1 MIKRFMFAVFFMAL
15 CVPSFSL
22 AQLNLKVEVEGYEGD
37 TLFLGYYFGKGKY
50 FYDTAR
56 VDEGQ
61 AVFQNEES
69 APQGIYVLFD
79 PETSKYHDVILGE
92 DQEFTLF
99 TNSRFD
105 FRQVRFEGNQENAD
119 FYNYIKL
126 VSELKPV
133 ADSIRQLPQGDP
145 AYERLVEMNQEVQQ
159 LQQDLIE
166 KYPNDLAGLT
176 IKSGLEMD
184 FPDFQGNE
192 DEIRRKQFYYYKAHY
207 FDDIDLTDD
216 RLLRT
221 SFLFPKI
228 DQYISKVV
236 PQQADS
242 LIKAVDLIL
251 QGMNPDAP
259 ESFRYFLVHFL
270 NKYAKSKIVGM
281 DAVYVHLVKEYYAKG
296 YADWVDQEKLDK
308 IIEEADRIAPTLI
321 GKKAPEMMIQNLK
334 TDEKFSIYD
343 IESDYTILYFWDP
356 DCGHCKKTTPKVI
369 DFYKTYKDSSISIVA
384 ICTKLNTDAKPKCL
398 EYIEGKKDMDLF
410 INAFDPFLRSR
421 YKQKYDIRS
430 TPKVYILDKDKNILL
445 KNIGGEQ
452 LKEVMD
458 QVLSQNRA
466 DQKSQIK

>member
-1 MIKRFMFAVFFMAL
+1 
-15 CVPSFSL
+15 
-22 AQLNLKVEVEGYEGD
+22 
-37 TLFLGYYFGKGKY
+37 
-50 FYDTAR
+50 
-56 VDEGQ
+56 
-61 AVFQNEES
+61 
-69 APQGIYVLFD
+69 
-79 PETSKYHDVILGE
+79 
-92 DQEFTLF
+92 
-99 TNSRFD
+99 
-105 FRQVRFEGNQENAD
+105 
-119 FYNYIKL
+119 
-126 VSELKPV
+126 
-133 ADSIRQLPQGDP
+133 
-145 AYERLVEMNQEVQQ
+145 
-159 LQQDLIE
+159 
-166 KYPNDLAGLT
+166 
-176 IKSGLEMD
+176 
-184 FPDFQGNE
+184 
-192 DEIRRKQFYYYKAHY
+192 
-207 FDDIDLTDD
+207 
-216 RLLRT
+216 
-221 SFLFPKI
+221 
-228 DQYISKVV
+228 
-236 PQQADS
+236 

-321 GKKAPEMMIQNLK
+321 GNKAPEMMIQNLK

-398 EYIEGKKDMDLF
+398 EYIEGKEDMDLF

-458 QVLSQNRA
+458 QVLSQNRS